1 MVQMVCKRTSEGYN
15 LRLQTDF
22 SLLQVKSLNH
32 DLKALQY
39 FVPKIWNILPSGIA
53 NSRTHKEFSKKNL
66 SHGFLEIV
74 LLESVKK
81 LHISS
86 RFYKYS

>member
-1 MVQMVCKRTSEGYN
+1 MIIVQMVCKRTSEGYN

-22 SLLQVKSLNH
+22 SLLQVKFLNH

-39 FVPKIWNILPSGIA
+39 FVPKIWNILPA
-53 NSRTHKEFSKKNL
+53 NSRTHQELSKKKKKF

-74 LLESVKK
+74 PRICEKITYIK
-81 LHISS
+81 
-86 RFYKYS
+86 

>member
-1 MVQMVCKRTSEGYN
+1 MIMVQMVCKRTSEGYN
-15 LRLQTDF
+15 LRLRTDF

-53 NSRTHKEFSKKNL
+53 NSRTHQEFSKKKFKSWIPRNCSL
-66 SHGFLEIV
+66 RICEKITYI
-74 LLESVKK
+74 K
-81 LHISS
+81 
-86 RFYKYS
+86 